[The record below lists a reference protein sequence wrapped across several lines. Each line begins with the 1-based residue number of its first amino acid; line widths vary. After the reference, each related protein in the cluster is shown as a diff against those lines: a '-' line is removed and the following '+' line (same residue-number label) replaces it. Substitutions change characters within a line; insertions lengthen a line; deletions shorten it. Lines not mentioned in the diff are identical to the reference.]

1 MSTNDSFKINFSSSV
16 NSVCQFFARMVTVST
31 SVLFLM
37 HSSDGAGEGAMA
49 FAEEDLGAK
58 PMAHA
63 ATTVATTPVATPVEN
78 VARAAL
84 ATGGVT
90 LVASEAD
97 ALPTD

>member
-1 MSTNDSFKINFSSSV
+1 MSTNDSSKNNFSSSV
-16 NSVCQFFARMVTVST
+16 NSVCQFFARMVTVSP
-31 SVLFLM
+31 SVLFLI
-37 HSSDGAGEGAMA
+37 HPSVGAGEGAMA
-49 FAEEDLGAK
+49 FAEELLGAK

-63 ATTVATTPVATPVEN
+63 ATTVATTPMATPVEN

-84 ATGGVT
+84 PTGGIK